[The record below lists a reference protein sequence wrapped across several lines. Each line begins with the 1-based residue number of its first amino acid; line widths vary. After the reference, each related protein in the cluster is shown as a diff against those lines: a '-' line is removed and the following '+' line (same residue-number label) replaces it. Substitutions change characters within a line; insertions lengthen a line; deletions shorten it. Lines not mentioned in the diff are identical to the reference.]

1 MSSSSSDTRSS
12 LSGAPHFP
20 MDSLTPAAI
29 IQQHEAAGRT
39 HRVADRALAVLE
51 LADMKT
57 DHGKREEAT
66 VLYKRGLEC
75 LADAIALVKSEPHEE
90 WTDGLLER
98 LKIKTR
104 IYQERAARVDPS
116 RRASV
121 QGTQQQRVPSE
132 L

>member
-1 MSSSSSDTRSS
+1 MRKCCLICLIFFFRFDESFS
-12 LSGAPHFP
+12 LPCA
-20 MDSLTPAAI
+20 DSLTPAAI

-57 DHGKREEAT
+57 DHDKREEAT

-90 WTDGLLER
+90 WYSFLFC
-98 LKIKTR
+98 KNF
-104 IYQERAARVDPS
+104 
-116 RRASV
+116 
-121 QGTQQQRVPSE
+121 
-132 L
+132 